1 MRETKICQTCQTT
14 NIYHHCLS
22 CIPRKLFEGG
32 RPALARKMSELR
44 LLCSTSKREVLRQE
58 QVSFGLSN
66 VHQLTLTF
74 DPAMCF
80 AAKTF
85 SGSTGQNAPAAKREL
100 HQAQWSAF
108 TFSIHQFPYDFD
120 TRHWGKTLPNREIM
134 LQVRRAQEHVYHVD
148 CFQCI
153 LCTRKLVSNSS
164 CHEKMH
170 WKRGGVDIPSRT
182 ATLTVKYPH
191 IWCILLRKQSLSKM
205 RLQ

>member
-1 MRETKICQTCQTT
+1 
-14 NIYHHCLS
+14 
-22 CIPRKLFEGG
+22 
-32 RPALARKMSELR
+32 MSELR

-58 QVSFGLSN
+58 QVSFGLSY

-182 ATLTVKYPH
+182 ASLTVKYLH